1 MLEDSYKKE
10 NYPLVSCLGSVYI
23 NSNLDEL
30 RGAINS
36 IINQNYKFIFEIII
50 VFDGPVSNEIE
61 EFFKSYKKL
70 NNKELKIY
78 RLKENKGLG
87 GALNFGLTKCRGS
100 LIARFDTDDIN
111 HPDRLANQVS
121 FMSNNSDISV
131 LCTSAYEF
139 KSDKFSRN
147 IICKVRRACPSK
159 YIRLLMSL
167 KNPINHPTV
176 MFRRQDILK
185 LDGYPEKIKFFED
198 YFLWLKLRKNN
209 FKFAS
214 LDKNLVYVRTD
225 GLYSRRYSLAYLKKE
240 IFFIKNVFF
249 KFSYISF
256 IFLPIFALRLF
267 LRLIPLEFFQKLLRH
282 RKGKEKVKNP
292 DLIFIHK

>member
-10 NYPLVSCLGSVYI
+10 NYPLVSCLGSVYK

-78 RLKENKGLG
+78 RLEENQGLG
-87 GALNFGLTKCRGS
+87 VALNFGLTKCRGS

-111 HPDRLANQVS
+111 HPDRLVNQVS
-121 FMSNNSDISV
+121 FMTKNSDISV

-147 IICKVRRACPSK
+147 IICKVRKACPSK
-159 YIRLLMSL
+159 YIKLLMSL

-198 YFLWLKLRKNN
+198 YFLWLK
-209 FKFAS
+209 
-214 LDKNLVYVRTD
+214 Y
-225 GLYSRRYSLAYLKKE
+225 
-240 IFFIKNVFF
+240 
-249 KFSYISF
+249 
-256 IFLPIFALRLF
+256 
-267 LRLIPLEFFQKLLRH
+267 
-282 RKGKEKVKNP
+282 
-292 DLIFIHK
+292 

>member
-87 GALNFGLTKCRGS
+87 GALNFGLTK
-100 LIARFDTDDIN
+100 
-111 HPDRLANQVS
+111 
-121 FMSNNSDISV
+121 
-131 LCTSAYEF
+131 
-139 KSDKFSRN
+139 
-147 IICKVRRACPSK
+147 
-159 YIRLLMSL
+159 
-167 KNPINHPTV
+167 
-176 MFRRQDILK
+176 
-185 LDGYPEKIKFFED
+185 
-198 YFLWLKLRKNN
+198 
-209 FKFAS
+209 
-214 LDKNLVYVRTD
+214 
-225 GLYSRRYSLAYLKKE
+225 
-240 IFFIKNVFF
+240 
-249 KFSYISF
+249 
-256 IFLPIFALRLF
+256 
-267 LRLIPLEFFQKLLRH
+267 
-282 RKGKEKVKNP
+282 
-292 DLIFIHK
+292 